1 MKKLLLIILFGSYL
15 FAGCNDDF
23 IGAFSVNEVYKKSSK
38 SIIGGSDPFV
48 EIAKVDSGASFDDNW
63 TVRIRSND
71 TTKDYDLK
79 ACDGDDYATVTLDDD
94 DELDFENGMS
104 ISLVDADGNYIDYLV
119 LQKNDVEG
127 NLDECDYD
135 YETELS
141 FINHEDEDRDIYRDP
156 DKTGDWVY
164 EETSGSYIG
173 SSGDSSCTENS
184 TAETIYVNDDGDASD
199 DDDTDCDNPN
209 FNDIPSAI
217 DKVRDSDDDGPFK
230 VVVCEGSYDLDTYS
244 IDFNATNFDG
254 FVFQGEDRKF
264 VELNSSADVFMNV
277 NSADIQTI
285 YVTGFNLNHQVSC
298 DSSCDESKVIMAF
311 TKNKD
316 DADSKITLG
325 NMQSIK
331 AGSGCSSLKYNS
343 AFGGAFKF
351 SGVNNMQSDCTP
363 FDIEECDD
371 DVDSFSFRA
380 LSFKLTSDA
389 SDQYG
394 LYFSNDVSENC
405 EVSIHNI
412 KLDMGKSSGIR
423 FNKLNDFDFAGFKFN
438 NTGDDDSSFAFYAK
452 ELKGTSY
459 TFKNFDINASGQAFE
474 FDTVNS
480 DGNFTLDGNP
490 DNHSIMISRN
500 THGLKIDELTNVTV
514 ANTDIYPDS
523 DYAIYLTVSG
533 DFNLTNSIIKSEN
546 GVLLE
551 DDADVQ
557 KVTVNNAS
565 ITTTDDGSTGALHF
579 KGKIENGLNIS
590 NTYINSDYTGVY
602 LYSEITGDLNITD
615 TNITATSDD
624 EARGLYTKEAVNDNI
639 NLVRV
644 SIESNK
650 DIYRAEEKVDGDI
663 VLDEVNITSNAYYGL
678 CFKSTLKNLTI
689 KNSDINTTNEKSI
702 VIYDTVDGD
711 LILDNTTIL
720 SKKESIYDDGNISGD
735 LIINNSDLNSTDSL
749 SVSAKKA
756 IDGDFNIS
764 SSSIYGS
771 TYGMYIY
778 DTNIVTNIKDSNITS
793 DSNYA
798 FKTKSND
805 KLAISGSCIMA
816 SDYEY
821 SLWITTSDTDIDN
834 NCFKSTNVDKLVYD
848 EDSGATFTNN
858 SWYDWDDGDYSNSH
872 KVEDSDTKSCSIGCY
887 PDADDTNFTVCDSFR
902 NDDGN
907 LDDLNI
913 STKIINTSFD
923 LNISAIDSDNEI
935 TDWDGTVC
943 YQIKDDNNE
952 TAWESDEINNSKIV
966 TYEGSDVIFISKDA
980 WIFIKWNENKTKD
993 DTNCSEDLDGNTSSV
1008 DHFSIRPKEF
1018 FINISDST
1026 VKAGSDFN
1034 LTFLSGYDADTPS
1047 KDYNETNEGNDAS
1060 FSVSVKEQNSN
1071 AIEGTFD
1078 PDITSDVNFTDGTKD
1093 FINITYD
1100 EVGKVDINISENN
1113 KSCSQKY
1120 AGIDCDDKNIT
1131 DYWNTD
1137 TDIAIVEKVETL
1149 TITPHHFAVTVESKN
1164 FENGLFTYVAES
1176 NLTLMSA
1183 NVDINI
1189 TAQNENNETTK
1200 NYNKDCYANDIKVD
1214 YNYTTVDENLSNFL
1228 YYYEL
1233 SDSNSSDGNV
1243 TINNGVSSD
1252 INRTSFSTDN
1262 NGSAIFKLKY
1272 NFDRN
1277 RSNPI
1282 NPFDINITNF
1292 DVSDAN
1298 YSDVNGTTE
1307 DSSHANFC
1315 WGRTKTK
1322 DIQTQKTDVNHT
1334 IEIEVYDDADTAY
1347 TKDFTENSINWFQHE
1362 NHSKVIEGNVSAI
1375 DATTSST
1382 LSNVV
1387 FSVDDIKAPNN
1398 GDINITISNDIVDTY
1413 YMHEKIN
1420 PWLWYTIDGYGDDY
1434 NDSDGSSCS
1443 EHPCFKYTLD
1453 SSDDDS
1459 NNINI
1464 SSGDYLG
1471 GKAETNS
1478 SGDTTRIGIK
1488 VYR

>member
-1 MKKLLLIILFGSYL
+1 MKKLLLLILFNAYL
-15 FAGCNDDF
+15 FAGCNDDL
-23 IGAFSVNEVYKKSSK
+23 IGAFSLNEVYKKSSK
-38 SIIGGSDPFV
+38 TIVGGSDPFV

-71 TTKDYDLK
+71 TTKDYELQ

-173 SSGDSSCTENS
+173 SSGDSACTENS

-209 FNDIPSAI
+209 FNDVPSAI

-254 FVFQGEDRKF
+254 FIFQGEDRKF

-277 NSADIQTI
+277 NSADIQKI
-285 YVTGFNLNHQVSC
+285 YITGFNLNHQVSC
-298 DSSCDESKVIMAF
+298 DSSCDSSKVIMGF

-316 DADSKITLG
+316 DSDSKITFG
-325 NMQSIK
+325 NMQIIK
-331 AGSGCSSLKYNS
+331 AGSGCSTSKYTTD
-343 AFGGAFKF
+343 FGGAVKF
-351 SGVNNMQSDCTP
+351 SGVNDMQSDCTP
-363 FDIEECDD
+363 FDIQGCDD

-380 LSFKLTSDA
+380 IGFKLTSDA

-394 LYFSNDVSENC
+394 LYFSNDVSEKC
-405 EVSIHNI
+405 DISIHNI

-438 NTGDDDSSFAFYAK
+438 NTGDDKDSFAFYAK
-452 ELKGTSY
+452 ELVGTSY
-459 TFKNFDINASGQAFE
+459 TFENFDINASGQAFE

-480 DGNFTLDGNP
+480 DGNFTLNGDSN
-490 DNHSIMISRN
+490 NHSIMISRN

-546 GVLLE
+546 GVFLE

-565 ITTTDDGSTGALHF
+565 ITTTDDDSTGALHF

-615 TNITATSDD
+615 TNIIATSND
-624 EARGLYTKEAVNDNI
+624 EARGLYTRLAVNDNI
-639 NLVRV
+639 NLIRV
-644 SIESNK
+644 NMESNK
-650 DIYRAEEKVDGDI
+650 DTYRAEEKVDGDI

-678 CFKSTLKNLTI
+678 CFESTLKNLTI
-689 KNSDINTTNEKSI
+689 KNSDINTTNQKSI

-720 SKKESIYDDGNISGD
+720 SKKESIYESGEITGNF
-735 LIINNSDLNSTDSL
+735 IINNSDLNSTDSL

-821 SLWITTSDTDIDN
+821 SLRLTTSDTDINN
-834 NCFKSTNVDKLVYD
+834 NCFKSTSVDDLVYS

-858 SWYDWDDGDYSNSH
+858 SWYDWKDGDYSNSH
-872 KVEDSDTKSCSIGCY
+872 NVNDSDTQKCSIGCY
-887 PDADDTNFTVCDSFR
+887 PDEEEDVNFTVCDSFR

-913 STKIINTSFD
+913 STKIIKTSFD
-923 LNISAIDSDNEI
+923 LNISAVDDDNNI
-935 TDWDGTVC
+935 TDFNGTVC
-943 YQIKDDNNE
+943 YQIQDNNDE
-952 TAWESDEINNSKIV
+952 SVWESDEMNRSIIV
-966 TYEGSDVIFISKDA
+966 TYSGDDVTFISKDA
-980 WIFIKWNENKTKD
+980 WMFIKWKKNTSKD
-993 DTNCSEDLDGNTSSV
+993 DVNCSEELDGNVTSK
-1008 DHFSIRPKEF
+1008 DHFAIKPKEF
-1018 FINISDST
+1018 FINLSDST

-1034 LTFLSGYDADTPS
+1034 LTFLAGYDENTPS
-1047 KDYNETNEGNDAS
+1047 SDYNETNEGDDAS
-1060 FSVSVKEQNSN
+1060 FSVTVKEQNPN
-1071 AIEGTFD
+1071 AIDGVFD
-1078 PDITSDVNFTDGTKD
+1078 PDITSNVDFEDGKKD
-1093 FINITYD
+1093 FTNITYN
-1100 EVGKVDINISENN
+1100 EVGIVDINISEDNT
-1113 KSCSQKY
+1113 SCSQKY

-1137 TDIAIVEKVETL
+1137 DNISINPKIETL
-1149 TITPHHFAVTVESKN
+1149 TITPHHFAVTVKSKN
-1164 FENGLFTYVAES
+1164 FEDGLFTYVADS

-1183 NVDINI
+1183 VVDINI
-1189 TAQNENNETTK
+1189 TAQNENNDTTQ
-1200 NYNKDCYANDIKVD
+1200 NYNKDCYADDIKVD
-1214 YNYTTVDENLSNFL
+1214 YNYTLVDENLTNFL
-1228 YYYEL
+1228 YKYRF
-1233 SDSNSSDGNV
+1233 SDSNSSD
-1243 TINNGVSSD
+1243 SSVD
-1252 INRTSFSTDN
+1252 INDLVSDDIDRSSFYTDH
-1262 NGSAIFKLKY
+1262 NGSAIFEINY

-1282 NPFDINITNF
+1282 NPFDIDITNF
-1292 DVSDAN
+1292 NVVDTN
-1298 YSDVNGTTE
+1298 YSDVKGTGK
-1307 DSSHANFC
+1307 DSANANFC
-1315 WGRTKTK
+1315 WGRTQTD
-1322 DIQTQKTDVNHT
+1322 DIQTQKNDVNHT
-1334 IEIEVYDDADTAY
+1334 IVIEVYDDADTDY
-1347 TKDFTENSINWFQHE
+1347 TKDFTENSLNWYQHE
-1362 NHSKVIEGNVSAI
+1362 NHNRVIDGNISAI
-1375 DATTSST
+1375 NATTSST
-1382 LSNVV
+1382 LENIV
-1387 FSVDDIKAPNN
+1387 FSVDDIKDPDS
-1398 GDINITISNDIVDTY
+1398 GDVNITISNDIEDTY
-1413 YMHEKIN
+1413 YMHEHIQ
-1420 PWLWYTIDGYGDDY
+1420 PWLWYTVDGYGDDY

-1443 EHPCFKYTLD
+1443 AHPCFKYTLD
-1453 SSDDDS
+1453 KDDDS
-1459 NNINI
+1459 DDNSI
-1464 SSGDYLG
+1464 SSGEYLG
-1471 GKAETNS
+1471 GNAETNS
-1478 SGDTTRIGIK
+1478 TGETTRIGIK